1 MVCSRILSASVTS
14 SDLLAL
20 GRLGSVTGS
29 AHAVL
34 CAAAALWSREPSGW
48 SEEPWADALQ
58 ALQALQDPSL
68 AVALDTP
75 DIQADVLWT
84 SRMSRSGWACLDC
97 GCVSSAE
104 TTRHTCLGVS
114 HCKPLEGSAWV
125 GVQPAEAAGCWRT
138 AIGAGGYMSGYF
150 EVEILKNG
158 CQIEV
163 ICPFFKCHLLVCIT
177 SI

>member
-1 MVCSRILSASVTS
+1 MACSRILSASATC

-84 SRMSRSGWACLDC
+84 SRMSRSGWSCRAYFE
-97 GCVSSAE
+97 SA
-104 TTRHTCLGVS
+104 
-114 HCKPLEGSAWV
+114 GS
-125 GVQPAEAAGCWRT
+125 GPEAAMGEA
-138 AIGAGGYMSGYF
+138 AIESSSSVKAAWF
-150 EVEILKNG
+150 AAVLKFAAA
-158 CQIEV
+158 Q
-163 ICPFFKCHLLVCIT
+163 LY
-177 SI
+177 